1 MAAAAVITDAIFEK
15 MVLMLVD
22 TPGRMAPAAT
32 ATKPAIRAYSIMSW
46 ARVSFQIMRFHN
58 SRFKRFIVA
67 SRGERSASAVRSSMG
82 KRS

>member
-32 ATKPAIRAYSIMSW
+32 ATKPAIRAYSIISW
-46 ARVSFQIMRFHN
+46 ARVSFQILSFHN
-58 SRFKRFIVA
+58 SRFKRFILTIMLDEAPQVKHN
-67 SRGERSASAVRSSMG
+67 GQFNE
-82 KRS
+82 